1 MHTPTHLLSSHRH
14 ASCCIECVQR
24 PLIQMRLIQAA
35 DTSDNPLET
44 DLQEM
49 ATIDA
54 ANEVKSSTRWTVTQ
68 GSQSITGDVPFVR
81 RHSECASGDL

>member
-54 ANEVKSSTRWTVTQ
+54 ANEVFVVGPNMDNENETQ
-68 GSQSITGDVPFVR
+68 ELILVCPVCDRSRAQHDGR
-81 RHSECASGDL
+81 